1 MSTASILATG
11 KERPAIFTKALW
23 VDIFSSL
30 IILLFVYAAASK
42 LLEYNTF
49 KSQLGQSPFIT
60 KFAGLLAWAVPAM
73 EILVALLLT
82 IRKTRLIG
90 LYMSLSI
97 MSMFSAYI
105 FFMINF
111 SYYVP
116 CSCGG
121 ILSNMGWIEH
131 LWFNIG
137 FTVLSA
143 AGILLHVTKKTGY

>member
-1 MSTASILATG
+1 MSTASTLVTR
-11 KERPAIFTKALW
+11 KERPALFTRALLI
-23 VDIFSSL
+23 DIFCSL

-49 KSQLGQSPFIT
+49 KTQLGQSPFIT
-60 KFAGLLAWAVPAM
+60 KFARQLAWAVPAI
-73 EILVALLLT
+73 EILVALLLS
-82 IRKTRLIG
+82 IRKTRLTG

-97 MSMFSAYI
+97 MSMLSAYI

-121 ILSNMGWIEH
+121 ILANMGWIEH

-137 FTVLSA
+137 FTILSA
-143 AGILLHVTKKTGY
+143 VSILLQVSKKTGY